1 MFALILTVSHSNKRS
16 LLHHNIVLL
25 LLSLLL
31 IMTQFE
37 LQLYIAMEFNDARIS
52 NALHG

>member
-1 MFALILTVSHSNKRS
+1 MFALILTLSHSNKRS
-16 LLHHNIVLL
+16 LLHHNIVL